1 MRSLFKSITKSVT
14 DVSLAKIEGSLEDFR
29 DIIKDLSQKMEI
41 SMPGRLK
48 RFIHIGISIAAMATS
63 TFNTVRITQ
72 LNKEINTL
80 KEKTDLIL
88 DLVHL
93 YERHL
98 HHLEEK
104 LDQTNKL
111 LADLLESN
119 VWFSS
124 KVTDAIKKK
133 FQ

>member
-1 MRSLFKSITKSVT
+1 M
-14 DVSLAKIEGSLEDFR
+14 
-29 DIIKDLSQKMEI
+29 
-41 SMPGRLK
+41 
-48 RFIHIGISIAAMATS
+48 AMS

-72 LNKEINTL
+72 LNEINTL

-88 DLVHL
+88 DVVHL
-93 YERHL
+93 HERHL

-119 VWFSS
+119 IWFSS
-124 KVTDAIKKK
+124 KVT
-133 FQ
+133 